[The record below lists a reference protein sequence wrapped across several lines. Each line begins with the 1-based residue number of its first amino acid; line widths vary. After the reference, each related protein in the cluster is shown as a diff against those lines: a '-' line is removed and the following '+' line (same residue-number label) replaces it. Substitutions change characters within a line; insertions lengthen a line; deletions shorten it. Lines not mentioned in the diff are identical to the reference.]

1 MTDTPVEQASIDE
14 LFDLTDRV
22 ALVTGGTAG
31 LGRDICEAYAEA
43 GAAIIVTSRDAAKAG
58 KAAEEIRKRYS
69 VDAIGLAMDQRDFS
83 DVAKTAERA
92 SSWKGRID
100 ILVNNAGGGS
110 GASEGDLFTRPVEDI
125 RNLIDTN
132 VMGVLYC
139 CREFGRL
146 MRDRRSGRII
156 NLASIAGLV
165 GRDRSIYA
173 NAGINEQPV
182 EYAAAKGAVI
192 GLTRDLAAKL
202 APAGVTVNAISP
214 GGFDKGH
221 LPNRFVEDYAGRT
234 ALGRMGRL
242 GGDIK
247 GVAVLLASEASRY
260 ITGQNFVVDGGF
272 SIWK

>member
-1 MTDTPVEQASIDE
+1 MTNNPTEQTSVRS
-14 LFDLTDRV
+14 LFDLSNRV
-22 ALVTGGTAG
+22 ALVTGGSGG
-31 LGRDICEAYAEA
+31 LGRDMCEAFAES
-43 GAAIIVTSRDAAKAG
+43 GASIIITSRERAKAES
-58 KAAEEIRKRYS
+58 AADEIAARYS
-69 VDAIGLAMDQRDFS
+69 VDAIGIAMDQRDIKQVRS
-83 DVAKTAERA
+83 AAEQA
-92 SSWKGRID
+92 IAWKGGVH

-110 GASEGDLFTRPVEDI
+110 GASEGDLFTRSIEDI

-132 VMGVLYC
+132 VTGVLFC
-139 CREFGRL
+139 CREIGRH
-146 MRDRRSGRII
+146 MRDNRSGRII

-165 GRDRSIYA
+165 GRERSIYA
-173 NAGINEQPV
+173 NAAINEQPV
-182 EYAAAKGAVI
+182 EYAAAKAAVI

-202 APAGVTVNAISP
+202 APFGVTANAISP

-221 LPNRFVEDYAGRT
+221 LPQRFVDDYASRT

-247 GVAVLLASEASRY
+247 GVAVLLASDASRY